1 MALTK
6 PAGTWAYA
14 DLTALPDDQIR
25 YKIIDGELFEIPS
38 PTLAHARAIMALIRL
53 LLPLLDRL
61 GGTLLTA
68 PLDVFFAGADSVQP
82 DLVALLPDSRARGV
96 RRGVEGPPDLI
107 IEVLNPANRAHDL
120 VRKRQLYARGGV
132 REYWIVDPEQRVIEV
147 VNGRGVTVHRLDAG
161 REPGLRSPLLGDLAV
176 SLDDVLPAVADSAE
190 CSLASARGKPDRPAP
205 LLRQAQV
212 WRRVAAS
219 SRGRRCCPSVR

>member
-25 YKIIDGELFEIPS
+25 YEIIDGELFEMLS

-53 LLPLLDRL
+53 LPPLLDRL

-68 PLDVFFAGADSVQP
+68 PLDVFFAGANPVQP

-96 RRGVEGPPDLI
+96 RRGVEGPPDLL
-107 IEVLNPANRAHDL
+107 IEVLNPSKRAHDL

-132 REYWIVDPEQRVIEV
+132 REYWIVDPEQRDRGHRWARGYRASP
-147 VNGRGVTVHRLDAG
+147 GRRERAWTAIPAVGGSGRFAG
-161 REPGLRSPLLGDLAV
+161 RRTSGRSRFSGM
-176 SLDDVLPAVADSAE
+176 
-190 CSLASARGKPDRPAP
+190 
-205 LLRQAQV
+205 
-212 WRRVAAS
+212 
-219 SRGRRCCPSVR
+219 